1 MNVNRF
7 FVPNS
12 GFAGK
17 LVRLSPEQAHQ
28 ICHVLR
34 LKSGDPIVVL
44 DDNGAEYDVTL
55 TAVRPREAIGQVT
68 GKHPARGEPQAK
80 ITLFQSLLAR
90 EKFEWVLQKAT
101 EVGVTRFA
109 PILTERSIVRAK
121 LIEDKKLDRWRRI
134 VTEAAE
140 QSHRGRIPKLDQAI
154 TFGEAV
160 SRLGDFDRSLMA
172 APSAE
177 AVSLPDAL
185 RDLDRQGVSVGL
197 MIGPE
202 GGFSEAEVALAC
214 AAGAIPIHLGP
225 RILRTETAAVV
236 ASALILY
243 ELGDMEPPN
252 HGDR

>member
-7 FVPNS
+7 FVPKS
-12 GFAGK
+12 GFEGE

-28 ICHVLR
+28 VCHVLR
-34 LKSGDPIVVL
+34 LTPGDRIIVL
-44 DDNGAEYDVTL
+44 DDNGTEYDVTL
-55 TAVRPREAIGQVT
+55 STVRLPETIGQVT
-68 GKHPARGEPQAK
+68 GRHSARGEPQAE

-101 EVGVTRFA
+101 EVGVARFA
-109 PILTERSIVRAK
+109 PVLTARSIVRTK

-154 TFGEAV
+154 TFGQAV
-160 SRLGDFDRSLMA
+160 SGLRDFDLA
-172 APSAE
+172 LIGAPSPK

-185 RDLDRQGVSVGL
+185 RDLNRGAVSIGL
-197 MIGPE
+197 MVGPE
-202 GGFSEAEVALAC
+202 GGFSGEEVDLAC
-214 AAGAIPIHLGP
+214 ETGAIPIHLGP

-243 ELGDMEPPN
+243 ELGDMEPQT

>member
-1 MNVNRF
+1 MNMNRF
-7 FVPNS
+7 FVPKS
-12 GFAGK
+12 SFEGE

-28 ICHVLR
+28 VCHVLR
-34 LKSGDPIVVL
+34 LTPGDPIVVL
-44 DDNGAEYDVTL
+44 DENGTEYEVTL
-55 TAVRPREAIGQVT
+55 STVCPPETIGQVM
-68 GKHPARGEPQAK
+68 GRHPARGEPQAK
-80 ITLFQSLLAR
+80 ITLFQSLLPR

-109 PILTERSIVRAK
+109 PVLTERSIVRAK

-154 TFGEAV
+154 TFAEAV
-160 SRLGDFDRSLMA
+160 SRLGDFDRALIA
-172 APSAE
+172 APSAK

-185 RDLDRQGVSVGL
+185 RDLGRGAVSIGL
-197 MIGPE
+197 VVGPE
-202 GGFSEAEVALAC
+202 GGFSDAEVDLAC
-214 AAGAIPIHLGP
+214 ETGAIPIHLGP

-243 ELGDMEPPN
+243 ELGDMEPQN